1 MLENNLLK
9 SNFLGRDGFRW
20 WIGQIASED
29 AQGDQIN
36 EIGTAWGNRVKVRI
50 MGYHPQNTVE
60 LPDEDLPWAQVN
72 IPVTEDGSSGLGG
85 NSRLKNRA
93 QVFGIFLDGKDS
105 QLPLVL
111 GSIPKIETLRNDV
124 SEPSGE
130 FNLNLDG
137 NTNIEK
143 AFNFFISPIGGSFTP
158 QQACGMI
165 GNFCVESGATTNGG
179 DINPLARSGFQ
190 DENSFG
196 IAQWNPA
203 KAAGERFKQLVQY
216 SSRIGLNYNT
226 IEAQLR
232 FVKFELETQAF
243 LGLGQLRNT
252 ETVEEATIVFQDKYE
267 RPNKALAHTKQ
278 RIAFAQETFNKLG
291 IGSTEEDA
299 I

>member
-1 MLENNLLK
+1 
-9 SNFLGRDGFRW
+9 
-20 WIGQIASED
+20 
-29 AQGDQIN
+29 
-36 EIGTAWGNRVKVRI
+36 
-50 MGYHPQNTVE
+50 
-60 LPDEDLPWAQVN
+60 
-72 IPVTEDGSSGLGG
+72 
-85 NSRLKNRA
+85 
-93 QVFGIFLDGKDS
+93 
-105 QLPLVL
+105 
-111 GSIPKIETLRNDV
+111 
-124 SEPSGE
+124 
-130 FNLNLDG
+130 
-137 NTNIEK
+137 
-143 AFNFFISPIGGSFTP
+143 
-158 QQACGMI
+158 MI

-196 IAQWNPA
+196 I
-203 KAAGERFKQLVQY
+203 AGERFKQLVQY

>member
-1 MLENNLLK
+1 MQDYYGDN
-9 SNFLGRDGFRW
+9 FRW
-20 WIGQIASED
+20 FIGVVVN
-29 AQGDQIN
+29 IN
-36 EIGTAWGNRVKVRI
+36 DPLQLDRVKVRI
-50 MGYHPQNTVE
+50 HGIHTENTIDI
-60 LPDEDLPWAQVN
+60 PDNDLPWAQVN

-93 QVFGIFLDGKDS
+93 QVFGVFLDGKDS

-111 GSIPKIETLRNDV
+111 GSIPKLESVRNDV
-124 SEPSGE
+124 NQAATTD
-130 FNLNLDG
+130 NLQLDG

-143 AFNFFISPIGGSFTP
+143 AFNFFISPVGGFFTP
-158 QQACGMI
+158 EQACGMI
-165 GNFCVESGATTNGG
+165 GNFCVESAATANGG

-203 KAAGERFKQLVQY
+203 KAAGERFKKLVDY
-216 SSRIGLNYNT
+216 SARIGLNYNT

-232 FVKFELETQAF
+232 FVKFELETSSF
-243 LGLGQLRNT
+243 LGLGPLRNA
-252 ETVEEATIVFQDKYE
+252 ETVEEATVIFQDKYE

-291 IGSTEEDA
+291 IGGQEPEE
-299 I
+299 

>member
-1 MLENNLLK
+1 MLHILENITFEQDINKLDKNKISLLSNILENLSLNK
-9 SNFLGRDGFRW
+9 
-20 WIGQIASED
+20 
-29 AQGDQIN
+29 
-36 EIGTAWGNRVKVRI
+36 
-50 MGYHPQNTVE
+50 
-60 LPDEDLPWAQVN
+60 
-72 IPVTEDGSSGLGG
+72 
-85 NSRLKNRA
+85 
-93 QVFGIFLDGKDS
+93 
-105 QLPLVL
+105 
-111 GSIPKIETLRNDV
+111 KIETLRNDV
-124 SEPSGE
+124 SEPSAE

-165 GNFCVESGATTNGG
+165 GNFCVESGASANGG

-203 KAAGERFKQLVQY
+203 KAAGNRFRQLQTF
-216 SSRIGLNYNT
+216 SAQIGKNYKSLD
-226 IEAQLR
+226 AQLR

>member
-1 MLENNLLK
+1 MIDYDYYGDTIRW
-9 SNFLGRDGFRW
+9 FLGVVVDNNDP
-20 WIGQIASED
+20 IKLD
-29 AQGDQIN
+29 
-36 EIGTAWGNRVKVRI
+36 RVKVRI
-50 MGYHPQNTVE
+50 HGIHTE
-60 LPDEDLPWAQVN
+60 DTLAIPDADLPWAQVC

-111 GSIPKIETLRNDV
+111 GSIPKIETTRNDV
-124 SEPSGE
+124 NEPTGD
-130 FNLNLDG
+130 NQLTLDG

-143 AFNFFISPIGGSFTP
+143 AFNFFVSPIGCSFTP

-165 GNFCVESGATTNGG
+165 GNFCVESGASANGG
-179 DINPLARSGFQ
+179 DINPLAKSGFQ

-203 KAAGERFKQLVQY
+203 KAAGERFKQLVNY
-216 SSRIGLNYNT
+216 SARIGLNYNT

-232 FVKFELETQAF
+232 FVKFELETSAF
-243 LGLGQLRNT
+243 LGLGQLRKA

-291 IGSTEEDA
+291 IGSIEEDA